1 MQEYSVKDK
10 HGVEYTVKADYVEIN
25 QAQAATFFKEV
36 AEGIGEITA
45 FFSQPVSVRLSEA
58 NTTEK
63 VK

>member
-1 MQEYSVKDK
+1 MQEYNVKDK
-10 HGVEYTVKADYVEIN
+10 HGEEYTIKADYIGIN
-25 QAQAATFFKEV
+25 PAHAVSFFTKV
-36 AEGIGEITA
+36 KGIGEITA